1 MRKVFV
7 AKKIENKNND
17 ETTGGLGQ
25 TTICLNFCVN
35 LLDGG
40 GFYIYFQCKRSIG
53 GTLVDLPIFLDNQL
67 TKVIGIFAEFVEFAD
82 YVE

>member
-35 LLDGG
+35 LLDGLLDGG
-40 GFYIYFQCKRSIG
+40 GFYIYF
-53 GTLVDLPIFLDNQL
+53 
-67 TKVIGIFAEFVEFAD
+67 
-82 YVE
+82 